1 MKKAIVCFLAMV
13 GSVAIVLGGYY
24 FWMQRPWR
32 VVLSVNN
39 HGITAKELD
48 MRAQTLLN
56 DAKRVENLL
65 VSKGREAEVFR
76 HYRREA
82 AKMWI
87 IKEVLLSEAVAHNVT
102 VTPKDEKDAL
112 EQVTRRLK
120 SRNLTA
126 EQFFKEGPIPE
137 DLKRRDFR
145 EGMLIDKY
153 TKQEVS
159 EKIKLD
165 PKEIDER
172 WNELRRQS
180 LLTTKPGEKPKFR
193 TDRKAAMDMLRA
205 ERYRKGF
212 RKLFRDAF
220 KKSNVKSFEYPDLE
234 KLNNVSPPRPEDK
247 EDAVKAK

>member
-1 MKKAIVCFLAMV
+1 MKKIIVSFLAIVGAM
-13 GSVAIVLGGYY
+13 AIALGGYY

-39 HGITAKELD
+39 HGLSAKELD
-48 MRAQTLLN
+48 MRAHTLVN
-56 DAKRVENLL
+56 DAKRSENLL
-65 VSKGREAEVFR
+65 VPKGRESEVFS

-102 VTPKDEKDAL
+102 VAPNDEKEAL
-112 EQVTRRLK
+112 EQLARRLK
-120 SRNLTA
+120 SRKLTS
-126 EQFFKEGPIPE
+126 EQYFKEGPMSE

-153 TKQEVS
+153 MKQEVS

-165 PKEIDER
+165 SKEIEER
-172 WNELRRQS
+172 WNEIRRHS
-180 LLTTKPGEKPKFR
+180 LLVTKPGEKPKFR

-205 ERYRKGF
+205 EKYRKGF
-212 RKLFRDAF
+212 RILFRDAF
-220 KKSNVKSFEYPDLE
+220 KKSKVKSPEYPELE
-234 KLNNVSPPRPEDK
+234 TLNNVSPSRPEDK
-247 EDAVKAK
+247 EGAEKAK